1 MNGKKIRVTIVED
14 DDKFR
19 DHLHALI
26 GGATEM
32 ECVGAHRSAEAA
44 LKHLPVDKPD
54 VLLLDLELPGKSGL
68 ELIEELNSRHPGINI
83 VMLTICDD
91 VARIFT
97 ALETGA
103 TGYLIKPVSPARV
116 LEAIA
121 EVHEGG
127 APMSGPIARMMVKR
141 LHQIGQHREDLGLLT
156 AREAEILNLLCEGH
170 HTKEIAEQLR
180 ISPRTVGT
188 HLNHVYEKLHVHSR
202 SQAVAKFFKR

>member
-32 ECVGAHRSAEAA
+32 ECVGAHRSAETA
-44 LKHLPVDKPD
+44 LKHLLVEKPD

-91 VARIFT
+91 MARIFT

-103 TGYLIKPVSPARV
+103 TGYLIKPVSPTRV

-141 LHQIGQHREDLGLLT
+141 FLHRGQVNAALSTLT
-156 AREAEILNLLCEGH
+156 AREEEILKLLAEGQL
-170 HTKEIAEQLR
+170 TKEIAGTLK